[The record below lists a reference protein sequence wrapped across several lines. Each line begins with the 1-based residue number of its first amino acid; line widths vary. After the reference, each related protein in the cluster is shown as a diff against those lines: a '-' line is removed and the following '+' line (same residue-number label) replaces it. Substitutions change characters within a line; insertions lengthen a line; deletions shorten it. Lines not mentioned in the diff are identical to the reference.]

1 MDFTFGIV
9 TDGRSDININLIID
23 SIEIQNIKNYEIVI
37 VGNSVVDRKNT
48 KILQFDESIKTAWIT
63 KKKNLITEN
72 ALYENIV
79 YLHDYVYFSKNW
91 YDEFVKFGN
100 EFDVC
105 MNVIINTDGKR
116 FRDWCLWHDDVK
128 EILINREYLLPY
140 DVSDLT
146 DKMYISGTYFVSKK
160 KFMSENILDESLS
173 WGESED
179 VEWSYRIRKFYKY
192 RMNYNSIVKLLKNKY
207 MDFNY
212 CDYELVKKIKF

>member
-1 MDFTFGIV
+1 MDFTFGII
-9 TDGRSDININLIID
+9 TDGRNDGNINLIID
-23 SIEIQNIKNYEIVI
+23 TIEIQNIKNYEIVI
-37 VGNSVVDRKNT
+37 VGNSGVKRKNT

-63 KKKNLITEN
+63 KKKNLVTEN

-79 YLHDYVYFSKNW
+79 YLHDYVYFSDNW
-91 YDEFVKFGN
+91 YNEFVKFGN
-100 EFDVC
+100 DFDVC
-105 MNVIINTDGKR
+105 MNVIINNDGKR

-128 EILINREYLLPY
+128 GILTNREYLLPY

-146 DKMYISGTYFVSKK
+146 DKMYISGTYFVAKK
-160 KFMSENILDESLS
+160 QFMTQNRLDESLS

-192 RMNYNSIVKLLKNKY
+192 RMNPNSIVKLLKNKY

-212 CDYELVKKIKF
+212 CDYELIKKLKF

>member
-9 TDGRSDININLIID
+9 TDGRSDSNINLIID

-37 VGNSVVDRKNT
+37 VGNSAVNRKNT

-91 YDEFVKFGN
+91 YDEFVNFGN

-146 DKMYISGTYFVSKK
+146 DKMYISGAYFVSKK
-160 KFMSENILDESLS
+160 KFMSENKLDESLS

-212 CDYELVKKIKF
+212 CDYGLVKKLKL